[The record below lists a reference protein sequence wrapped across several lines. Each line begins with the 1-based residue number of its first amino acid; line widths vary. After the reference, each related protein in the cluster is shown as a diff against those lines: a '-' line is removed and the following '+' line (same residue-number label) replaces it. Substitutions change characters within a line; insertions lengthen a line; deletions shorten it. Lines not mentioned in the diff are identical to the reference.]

1 MSFPAVMLGS
11 VAFADF
17 EVPESIRFGGAQ
29 KLAVHRLPGGARVID
44 AMGRDDADLT
54 WSGFFSGASAAD
66 RARMVD
72 QMRAEG
78 GQLTLIWD
86 AFCYD
91 VIIRRFEV
99 DYRNPFWLPY
109 RIICTVVWDEAQAN
123 ADLVLPLSTSILG
136 DLAVAA
142 GYGIDVT
149 QAQSA
154 LSMANAMS
162 NGSSAFAAANSSLA
176 AMSQNIDQV
185 IESSGSEVGTLNPA
199 SDVSPLATLASF
211 SMARGHAARAARN
224 LSDAS
229 S

>member
-1 MSFPAVMLGS
+1 M
-11 VAFADF
+11 
-17 EVPESIRFGGAQ
+17 
-29 KLAVHRLPGGARVID
+29 ID

-154 LSMANAMS
+154 WLRCRKISIR
-162 NGSSAFAAANSSLA
+162 SLK
-176 AMSQNIDQV
+176 
-185 IESSGSEVGTLNPA
+185 
-199 SDVSPLATLASF
+199 
-211 SMARGHAARAARN
+211 ARAAKWEPLTPLRM
-224 LSDAS
+224 SRRSQRWRVFRWRGAMPRGRHATFPTRVAD
-229 S
+229 